1 MPGVYSVRQQSAARV
16 TLRQPKLRTGI
27 VWTMNMKKLLFAAV
41 ILLFAAPLLADDCP
55 SASVEMDL
63 KQVSEHVYFVQGASG
78 VATDNEGFISNAGV
92 IVTGAG
98 VVVFDALGTPALSR
112 LLLEKIRTVTDEPV
126 VRVIVSHYHA
136 DHVYGLQVFED
147 LNAEILAPAGAEM
160 YLASDNARERLEERR
175 FTLDPWVNDKTRLVY
190 PDQYL
195 EEGKHFRL
203 GDVEFIVTVVGNA
216 HSDGDLT
223 LYVEPDRV
231 LFSGDIIFEGRVP
244 FLGDANTRR
253 WVRILGRME
262 KEQLVAL
269 VPGHGGVAEKPNEAI
284 SITRRY
290 LVYLREQMG
299 AAVDEFVPFS
309 EAYGQIDWSEFEQ
322 LPAFD
327 EANRRNAYQVY
338 LSMEAEMLGEQ

>member
-1 MPGVYSVRQQSAARV
+1 
-16 TLRQPKLRTGI
+16 
-27 VWTMNMKKLLFAAV
+27 MNKSLFVALLLLIAGAV
-41 ILLFAAPLLADDCP
+41 PAADDCP
-55 SASVEMDL
+55 PAGVDMTL
-63 KQVSEHVYFVQGASG
+63 QQVSEHVYFVQGVPG
-78 VATDNEGFISNAGV
+78 VATENEGFISNAGV

-112 LLLEKIRTVTDEPV
+112 LLLEKIRMVTDEPV

-147 LNAEILAPAGAEM
+147 LDAEILAPVGAEK
-160 YLASDNARERLEERR
+160 YLASDGARERLEERR
-175 FTLDPWVNDKTRLVY
+175 FTLDPWVNDSTRLVF

-195 EEGKHFRL
+195 SEGKQFRL
-203 GDVEFIVTVVGNA
+203 GDVEFVVTVVGNA

-253 WVRILGRME
+253 WVRVLERME

-269 VPGHGGVAEKPNEAI
+269 VPGHGGVAENPNEAV
-284 SITRRY
+284 SLTRRY
-290 LVYLREQMG
+290 LVYLRQKMG
-299 AAVDEFVPFS
+299 EAVSEFVPFS
-309 EAYGQIDWSEFEQ
+309 EAYEEIDWSDFEQ
-322 LPAFD
+322 LPAFV

-338 LSMEAEMLGEQ
+338 LSMEAEMLGEP